1 MTREVDIDIEFA
13 KCVKKIDGQVLDE
26 ILTRPNFKNADYWFP
41 KYGTVAELKRLDE
54 NLATKED
61 FNKKTSELYSSWVKR
76 GLMPGISGTI
86 KFNLSQIPEIC
97 AYEYI
102 EIVKRRIES
111 SIIKKA
117 NKQIRETKK
126 YFGSTAE
133 KGLLIIAND
142 GNPMMELDLM
152 AHLLARILKN
162 QHKSINSIIYFSANL
177 DVNFPAGAL
186 QETRSFFWLDGF
198 LDDREPAPKELR
210 ETLQSAWM
218 QHFST
223 LFPNQLIYEF
233 PVPNDRSLIEKIK
246 FN

>member
-1 MTREVDIDIEFA
+1 MQKKVNIDIEFA

-26 ILTRPNFKNADYWFP
+26 ILKQPTFKNADYWFP
-41 KYGTVAELKRLDE
+41 KYGTVAELKRLHE
-54 NLATKED
+54 NLAAKED
-61 FNKKTSELYSSWVKR
+61 FKKKTSDLYASWVR
-76 GLMPGISGTI
+76 RDLMPRGITR
-86 KFNLSQIPEIC
+86 FNLSKIPETC

-126 YFGSTAE
+126 HFGSTAE

-142 GNPMMELDLM
+142 GSPMITPDFM
-152 AHLLARILKN
+152 AYLLARILNN

-177 DVNFPAGAL
+177 DVNVPVLAL
-186 QETRSFFWLDGF
+186 QETKNLFWIDGF
-198 LDDREPAPKELR
+198 LDDREPAPKELM
-210 ETLQSAWM
+210 EELQSAWV

-223 LFPNQLIYEF
+223 LFPNQPTYEF
-233 PVPNDRSLIEKIK
+233 LFPNDRSFIEKIK

>member
-1 MTREVDIDIEFA
+1 MQREVDIDVEFA

-26 ILTRPNFKNADYWFP
+26 ILRQPNFKNADYWFP

-54 NLATKED
+54 NLAAKED
-61 FNKKTSELYSSWVKR
+61 FKNKTSDLYSSWVKR
-76 GLMPGISGTI
+76 GLMPELAGLVQ
-86 KFNLSQIPEIC
+86 FDLSQIPRTC

-126 YFGSTAE
+126 HFGSAAE

-142 GNPMMELDLM
+142 GSPMIKLDFM

-177 DVNFPAGAL
+177 DVNVPVPEL
-186 QETRSFFWLDGF
+186 QETKNFFWIDCV
-198 LDDREPAPKELR
+198 LDDREPAPKGLR
-210 ETLQSAWM
+210 KELQSAWM
-218 QHFST
+218 RHFST
-223 LFPNQLIYEF
+223 LFPNQPIYEF
-233 PVPNDRSLIEKIK
+233 LAPNDRTLIEKID